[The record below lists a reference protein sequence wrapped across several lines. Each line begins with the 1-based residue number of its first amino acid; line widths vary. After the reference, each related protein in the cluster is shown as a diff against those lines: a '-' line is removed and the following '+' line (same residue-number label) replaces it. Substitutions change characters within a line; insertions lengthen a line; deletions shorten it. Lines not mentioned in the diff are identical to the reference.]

1 MGIDYQKL
9 SKDTIK
15 NKYPILRIDYLF
27 DQLHVSGEGVQV
39 DPKKTEVVKN
49 WPRPLS
55 ASDIQSFLALVGY
68 YRKFVEGFSF
78 IASPLTMLTQKK
90 VNFRWLEA
98 WFVVYYDASR
108 VGLGYVL
115 RQHGKVIAYA
125 SRKLKVHEK
134 NYMTH
139 DLELAAVVFAL
150 KIWKHYLCGVH
161 VDMFTNHKSLK
172 YMFTHK
178 DLNLH

>member
-1 MGIDYQKL
+1 MRIVLKIV
-9 SKDTIK
+9 KDHELYAK
-15 NKYPILRIDYLF
+15 FKKCEFWLRSVAFLGNI
-27 DQLHVSGEGVQV
+27 VSGEGVQV

-98 WFVVYYDASR
+98 C
-108 VGLGYVL
+108 
-115 RQHGKVIAYA
+115 
-125 SRKLKVHEK
+125 EK
-134 NYMTH
+134 SFH
-139 DLELAAVVFAL
+139 DL
-150 KIWKHYLCGVH
+150 
-161 VDMFTNHKSLK
+161 
-172 YMFTHK
+172 K
-178 DLNLH
+178 DKLTSAPILTLPEGSDGL